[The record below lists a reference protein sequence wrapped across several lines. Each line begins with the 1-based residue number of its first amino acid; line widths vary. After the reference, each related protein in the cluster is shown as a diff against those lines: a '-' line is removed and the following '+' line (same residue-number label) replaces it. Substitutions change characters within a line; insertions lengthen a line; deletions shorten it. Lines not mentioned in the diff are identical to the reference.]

1 MDQKFANK
9 KKIQTTPKFFLA
21 KTIVPIYVLD
31 TTNNQ
36 EIARVCIVSR
46 INMRIQNDYRNKI
59 REMENSKTE
68 NYSLVKK
75 QELKMDGAT
84 YN

>member
-1 MDQKFANK
+1 
-9 KKIQTTPKFFLA
+9 
-21 KTIVPIYVLD
+21 
-31 TTNNQ
+31 
-36 EIARVCIVSR
+36 
-46 INMRIQNDYRNKI
+46 MRIQNDYRNKI